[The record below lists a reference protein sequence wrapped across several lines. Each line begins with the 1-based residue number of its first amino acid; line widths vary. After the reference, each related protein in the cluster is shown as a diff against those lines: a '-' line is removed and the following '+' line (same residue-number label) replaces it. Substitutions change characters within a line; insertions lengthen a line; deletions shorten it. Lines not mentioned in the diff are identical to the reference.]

1 MRLLI
6 PYRFFARSMK
16 GGIEQSSFT
25 ILREMLP
32 TLETAIIIAESER
45 LDIIRERLEDQP
57 NVVYQAFPR
66 NPYSI
71 LRGRFQ
77 NKGEDQ
83 YWTYFN
89 RKQLPALIDKYQ
101 ATHCLYFFTR
111 FQSPP
116 NIKIPLFGIIRDLW
130 WHGMPASAEL
140 KAREDKALKEWLVS
154 AQQLFAISDK
164 TVSEVRSLFPEDNR
178 KITAIPHGTY
188 MPQQLKKLSGL
199 NGKPDAAMF
208 YYPAQFKA
216 NKNHITL
223 LKAALTLAKE
233 NLDFSITLSGQ
244 ESEQLV
250 GGAILADPRMEECR
264 QFYHQNKNFLMDRIV
279 VKGYCAR
286 QEVEKCYKNC
296 SAVILPT
303 LYEGFGLPLTESLSR
318 GKHVICNDLDV
329 FQEQTKRYDCAEFV
343 HFFPGNDDSALA
355 KLMREFILNP
365 VNEIPAQVIQEK
377 LSRWTWEHTART
389 YIEKMQD

>member
-32 TLETAIIIAESER
+32 ALETAIIIAEPER
-45 LDIIRERLEDQP
+45 LDIIRKRLKDKSNVLYQP
-57 NVVYQAFPR
+57 FPR

-77 NKGEDQ
+77 HKAEDY
-83 YWTYFN
+83 YWAYFN
-89 RKQLPALIDKYQ
+89 RKQLPALIEKYQ

-116 NIKIPLFGIIRDLW
+116 NIKIPLYGIIRDLW
-130 WHGMPASAEL
+130 WHGMAASAAL
-140 KAREDKALKEWLVS
+140 KAREDSALEEWLAA
-154 AQQLFAISDK
+154 AQQLFAISEK
-164 TVSEVRSLFPEDNR
+164 TVSEVLKLFPEAAK
-178 KITAIPHGTY
+178 KIVAIPHGTY
-188 MPQQLKKLSGL
+188 LPKQLQGHDKQ
-199 NGKPDAAMF
+199 NGKTRRTMF

-223 LKAALTLAKE
+223 LKAALLLARE
-233 NLDFSITLSGQ
+233 NRDFTITLSGQ

-250 GGAILADPRMEECR
+250 GETILTDQRMEDCR
-264 QFYHQNKNFLMDRIV
+264 QFYQQNKNLLLKRII
-279 VKGYCAR
+279 VKGYCSR
-286 QEVEKCYKNC
+286 QEVEASYKNC

-303 LYEGFGLPLTESLSR
+303 LYEGFGLPLTEGLSR
-318 GKHVICNDLDV
+318 GKQVICNDLDV
-329 FQEQTKRYDCAEFV
+329 FQEQTKRYDCSEFV
-343 HFFPGNDDSALA
+343 HFFPGDNATALA
-355 KLMREFILNP
+355 KLMRDFILNP
-365 VNEIPAQVIQEK
+365 APEIPLYVIQEK
-377 LSRWTWEHTART
+377 LARWTWQHTAKT
-389 YIEKMQD
+389 YIERMQS

>member
-1 MRLLI
+1 MRLLM

-32 TLETAIIIAESER
+32 ALEAAIIIAEP
-45 LDIIRERLEDQP
+45 ERLEIIRKHLEDKS
-57 NVVYQAFPR
+57 NAIYQAFPR

-71 LRGRFQ
+71 FRGRFQ
-77 NKGEDQ
+77 NKGEEK
-83 YWTYFN
+83 YWGYFN
-89 RKQLPALIDKYQ
+89 RKQLPALIEKYQ
-101 ATHCLYFFTR
+101 ATHCLYYFTR

-116 NIKIPLFGIIRDLW
+116 KIKIPLFGIIRDLW

-140 KAREDKALKEWLVS
+140 KSREDKALKEWLEA

-164 TVSEVRSLFPEDNR
+164 TVSEVRALFPEDAG
-178 KITAIPHGTY
+178 KIVAIPHGTY
-188 MPQQLKKLSGL
+188 MPQQLENLPNG
-199 NGKPDAAMF
+199 NGKPDTTIF

-223 LKAALTLAKE
+223 LKAALLLAKD

-250 GGAILADPRMEECR
+250 GDAILADHRMEECR
-264 QFYHQNKNFLMDRIV
+264 QFYHQNKNLLTNRIV
-279 VKGYCAR
+279 VKGYCSR

-343 HFFPGNDDSALA
+343 HFFPGNNVSALA
-355 KLMREFILNP
+355 KLMREFILKP
-365 VNEIPAQVIQEK
+365 FSEIPAQVLQEK
-377 LSRWTWEHTART
+377 LSRWTWEHTAKT
-389 YIEKMQD
+389 YIERMQS